1 MFPHAAALAALLVLG
16 GSAGEAAESGEP
28 ARGPRTVSLEEAL
41 ALLDSQS
48 PALAQVRSRFE
59 EARAVARQAAAP
71 LLPSIALSGSYV
83 RNHDSAEIALGE
95 LLAGLEKG
103 LSQAT
108 GRPVSFGTSQL
119 PQATAIQ
126 PLEAFSG
133 AVALRVPLFDPG
145 SYFAFAAARSAADS
159 AQASAHAQRQQ
170 LRLALVQAA
179 WWAQATEDVVAASEQ
194 AVAAAREHR
203 ESALRLVKAGL
214 TAPKL
219 AELQAETELVRREG
233 DLVSARSAR
242 DRAWLAVGVLLG
254 QSEQVRVL
262 VAEAAPAQPVGADE
276 LVAEA
281 LASRAEIRAREAAV
295 EAARR
300 QLDSAWWRLAPQL
313 SVGASAFASDV
324 AYPTGDKAGW
334 RASVDLSWAVF
345 DGGFRAAK
353 RRQAEAALA
362 AAEAALRAER
372 IAVSQE
378 VLDALRELELAKER
392 LKLAVRQAE
401 LAKEAHASARR
412 SYEAGL
418 VGSLDALDAS
428 LRTYQAAVGLAE
440 AKARVGVA
448 SAGLERAV
456 GRWAQA
462 HR

>member
-16 GSAGEAAESGEP
+16 GSAGETLENGAAAG
-28 ARGPRTVSLEEAL
+28 GPRTVSLEEAL
-41 ALLDSQS
+41 RLLDSQS
-48 PALAQVRSRFE
+48 PALAQVKSRVE

-71 LLPSIALSGSYV
+71 LLPSVALSGSYV

-95 LLAGLEKG
+95 LFTALEKG

-108 GRPVSFGTSQL
+108 GRPVSFERSPL
-119 PQATAIQ
+119 PESTVIQ
-126 PLEAFSG
+126 PLEAFS
-133 AVALRVPLFDPG
+133 AAAALRVPLFAPG
-145 SYFAFAAARSAADS
+145 SYLALTAARSAADS
-159 AQASAHAQRQQ
+159 AQASSDAHRQQ
-170 LRLALVQAA
+170 LWAALVQAA
-179 WWAQATEDVVAASEQ
+179 WWAQATEQVVEASVQ
-194 AVAAAREHR
+194 AVAAAREHHQ
-203 ESALRLVKAGL
+203 SALHLVQAGL
-214 TAPKL
+214 TAPRL

-233 DLVSARSAR
+233 DLVNARSAR

-254 QSEQVRVL
+254 QSEPVRVL
-262 VAEAAPAQPVGADE
+262 LGEASATAPGPVDE
-276 LVAEA
+276 LLASA
-281 LASRAEIRAREAAV
+281 LASRAELRAREAAV

-313 SVGASAFASDV
+313 SAGASAFASSV
-324 AYPTGDKAGW
+324 AFPTGDKAGW

-345 DGGFRAAK
+345 DGGFRSAK

-362 AAEAALRAER
+362 GAEAALRAAR

-378 VLDALRELELAKER
+378 VLDAVRELELARER
-392 LKLAVRQAE
+392 LRLGLRQAE
-401 LAKEAHASARR
+401 LAKEAYASARR

-418 VGSLDALDAS
+418 VGSLDALDAN

-448 SAGLERAV
+448 SAALERAV
-456 GRWAQA
+456 GRWPQA